1 MAKITLTPE
10 QTQRILHA
18 LADPNRYDILMRV
31 YASDNALT
39 CGCAKGE
46 LTISDATCSHHLKE
60 LHEAELIDMER
71 DGRNRLLTPRRDVWK
86 AFVRGLKEL

>member
-1 MAKITLTPE
+1 MAKTTLSSD
-10 QTQRILHA
+10 QVQRILHA
-18 LADPNRYDILMRV
+18 LADPNRYDILLRV
-31 YASDNALT
+31 YASEKAMT

-60 LHEAELIDMER
+60 LQEAELIEVEK
-71 DGRNRLLTPRRDVWK
+71 DGRHRLLTPRREIWK